1 MSRIKFFDRLA
12 SAFHKDEPETTK
24 KVFGN
29 ELLAI
34 RNGNFEVWEQEN
46 NGALKSPY
54 DNSTVRRAI
63 DLIASNIA
71 QVPILIF
78 KGEEKVAPNFELYS
92 VFRKPNDY
100 TSRYELVEQT
110 LINFK
115 LYGEA
120 FWFLNLNEFG
130 IIREIYVL
138 HPMYMKHV
146 QKDQYSPISGWI
158 YNNKIPMKLEQVI
171 HFKTHNPYGGVRG
184 LSLLDTV
191 LTDLQADKEASTY
204 NKSFFKNGTR
214 VNGMIELDKE
224 MSATVEEMRRVLAEF
239 KKEHQGST
247 AAYKVGI
254 LSPGMKYTEYGQ
266 TMRDM
271 EYIGGRDSIRDR
283 ILIVLGVHKSVIG
296 VTDKIDRATADVA
309 LKSLWSITL
318 KPDCVR
324 IQEKLNAE
332 LFDLY
337 YPGLTCQFDYSAVE
351 ELKQNINS
359 SLEAAI
365 KFMELG
371 YTRNEVNQRLTLGM
385 ETSEEGD
392 ERYISSKL
400 KPVDEVVA
408 PEPAPKKADDNPA
421 AKKLSTYLFKQ
432 RNSVVKTII
441 AVNKLDN
448 AENLYLKDVLTEL
461 FVKENKRIEKVGIT
475 SAVNKHIFNQILL
488 EIDEAAAANENI
500 DQLADRVKLLYEN
513 TDLKEI

>member
-1 MSRIKFFDRLA
+1 MSILNNFFGGLLKPTVKTQA
-12 SAFHKDEPETTK
+12 PKTK
-24 KVFGN
+24 EKSWDQQ
-29 ELLAI
+29 LLAI
-34 RNGNFEVWEQEN
+34 RDGNFEAWELEN

-71 QVPILIF
+71 QVPLMIF
-78 KGEEKVAPNFELYS
+78 SGEEKVAPNFELYS
-92 VFRKPNDY
+92 VLKKPNDY
-100 TSRYELVEQT
+100 TSRFELLEQT

-120 FWFLNLNEFG
+120 FWFLNLNEYG

-138 HPMYMKHV
+138 HPLFMKHV
-146 QKDQYSPISGWI
+146 QENQYSPITGWI
-158 YNNKIPMKLEQVI
+158 YNHKVPMDVKQVI
-171 HFKTHNPYGGVRG
+171 HFKTYNPYGGVRG

-191 LTDLQADKEASTY
+191 LVDLQADKEAQTY

-224 MSATVEEMRRVLAEF
+224 MTATMEEMRRVLAEF

-254 LSPGMKYTEYGQ
+254 LSPGMKYEEYGQ

-271 EYIGGRDSIRDR
+271 EYIGGRDAIRDR
-283 ILIVLGVHKSVIG
+283 VLIALGVHKSVIG

-309 LKSLWSITL
+309 LRSLWSVTL

-324 IQEKLNAE
+324 IEEKLNAE
-332 LFDLY
+332 LFDVY
-337 YPGLTCQFDYSAVE
+337 YPGLSCAFNYSAIE

-359 SLEAAI
+359 SLDAAV
-365 KFMELG
+365 KLMELG
-371 YTRNEVNQRLTLGM
+371 YSRNEVNQRLTLGM
-385 ETSEEGD
+385 STDSEDGD

-400 KPVDEVVA
+400 KPLVDATVEPVKPEKNI
-408 PEPAPKKADDNPA
+408 PEPDNK
-421 AKKLSTYLFKQ
+421 KKLSTYLFKQ

-441 AVNKLDN
+441 NNNMDSVLKTKLTD
-448 AENLYLKDVLTEL
+448 L
-461 FVKENKRIEKVGIT
+461 FVKENGKTGANTDINMV
-475 SAVNKHIFNQILL
+475 IFKQILS
-488 EIDEAAAANENI
+488 EIDEVVTNKEDIN
-500 DQLADRVKLLYEN
+500 QLADRVKEIYESA
-513 TDLKEI
+513 KEAV